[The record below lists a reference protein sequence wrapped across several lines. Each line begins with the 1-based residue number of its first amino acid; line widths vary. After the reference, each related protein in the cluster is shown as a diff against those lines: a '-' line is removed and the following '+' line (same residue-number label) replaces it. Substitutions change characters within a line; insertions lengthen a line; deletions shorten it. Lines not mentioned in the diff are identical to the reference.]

1 MAVKSFS
8 SCSQTLHDMSGNIWG
23 ARVEDL
29 SAIGDPGQ
37 VHGELVDGMV
47 FHLVSV
53 ECRDTTVRILHGPQ
67 PALAA
72 FDLFG
77 IAIAEL

>member
-1 MAVKSFS
+1 MAVKGFSSFS
-8 SCSQTLHDMSGNIWG
+8 QALHDMSGNIWG

-37 VHGELVDGMV
+37 VHGKLVDGMV
-47 FHLVSV
+47 FHLVGV
-53 ECRDTTVRILHGPQ
+53 EGRETTVRILHGLQ
-67 PALAA
+67 PALAVL
-72 FDLFG
+72 DLFG